1 MKWVNQM
8 FACYSNTCFISRTV
22 KTPICFHI
30 QIMSR
35 IHFSLFPS
43 NFGVG
48 GVSKVSNQP
57 GGINDGVLP
66 KMQHTE
72 QREWLPNA
80 AHRPSVTNLSCCYWL
95 ILLMMPEELHQPQQQ
110 GDCHRSLDGSAEYSA
125 QLAGALDGNK
135 HRVEFSKFQTDCS
148 QKRWNHPQSA
158 DCQRRVFQSWFQPR
172 LDLY

>member
-48 GVSKVSNQP
+48 GVSKVRKR
-57 GGINDGVLP
+57 INDGVLP

-72 QREWLPNA
+72 PREWLPNA

-135 HRVEFSKFQTDCS
+135 HRVEFSKFQIGL
-148 QKRWNHPQSA
+148 QSEA
-158 DCQRRVFQSWFQPR
+158 LKPSTVR
-172 LDLY
+172 